1 MKYENPVCEIVE
13 LEMDIVT
20 ASGNIPGGGSDDT
33 PIMPAV

>member
-20 ASGNIPGGGSDDT
+20 ASGNELGGSNDT
-33 PIMPAV
+33 PVLPAV